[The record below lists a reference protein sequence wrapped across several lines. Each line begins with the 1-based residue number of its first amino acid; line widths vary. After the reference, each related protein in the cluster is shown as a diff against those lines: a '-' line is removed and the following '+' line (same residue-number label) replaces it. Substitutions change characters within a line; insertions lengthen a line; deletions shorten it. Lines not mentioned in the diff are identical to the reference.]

1 MMRNIFLFLAVS
13 LRVGKCWAPRSL
25 LNGLEM
31 QRQKQEEE
39 GGEGKGE
46 KENKQSN

>member
-13 LRVGKCWAPRSL
+13 QWSVGSVGPLRFL

-39 GGEGKGE
+39 EEGKGE